1 MTKKHVLI
9 MLVCCL
15 IPIGALAALF
25 IFNVPINT
33 VLFAVLIL
41 VCPLSHLLMMKFMPH
56 GEAHDHDPDAARP
69 TTRFNSKAIE
79 D

>member
-1 MTKKHVLI
+1 MTKKHQLF

-25 IFNVPINT
+25 IFNVPLNT
-33 VLFAVLIL
+33 VIFAVLIL

-56 GEAHDHDPDAARP
+56 GKAHDHYPEVAHP
-69 TTRFNSKAIE
+69 TTQNIRKTSE
-79 D
+79 E